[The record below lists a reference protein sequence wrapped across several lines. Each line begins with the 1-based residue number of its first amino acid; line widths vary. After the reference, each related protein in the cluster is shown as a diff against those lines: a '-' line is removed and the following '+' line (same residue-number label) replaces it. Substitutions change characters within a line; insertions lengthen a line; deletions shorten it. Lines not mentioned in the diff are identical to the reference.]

1 MEQSNFK
8 IQKALWAI
16 IFLNYLETVPVQKN
30 NDMEQVY
37 FKRFE
42 FQLW

>member
-8 IQKALWAI
+8 IQKALGAI

-37 FKRFE
+37 SKRFE